1 MIDIKNAKIVFKQ
14 FLEEYKN
21 QNDLGFNLKVAHTY
35 HVAENAKKLA
45 QGLNLKEEDIKLA
58 ELIGLLHDIGR
69 FEELK
74 ILSKFDS
81 VGFNHAEHGVKMLF
95 EDGLIRKFIQDSKYD
110 KIIKLAIANHS
121 KLAIEEGLDERT
133 LLHCKIIRDSDKLDN
148 FRVKEEEKIESIFP
162 KMVNNKEEIE
172 NSTMSEAIYNSIK
185 KLECVKLT
193 DRKTPIDYWT
203 CVLAFIFDLNFSIS
217 YKIVKE
223 NDYVNHLIDRFDYK
237 ITDTKEK
244 MEKTRE
250 ILNGYI
256 NEKS

>member
-1 MIDIKNAKIVFKQ
+1 
-14 FLEEYKN
+14 
-21 QNDLGFNLKVAHTY
+21 
-35 HVAENAKKLA
+35 
-45 QGLNLKEEDIKLA
+45 
-58 ELIGLLHDIGR
+58 
-69 FEELK
+69 
-74 ILSKFDS
+74 
-81 VGFNHAEHGVKMLF
+81 MLF
-95 EDGLIRKFIQDSKYD
+95 EDGLIRKFIQDSEYD
-110 KIIKLAIANHS
+110 IIIKLAIANHN

-193 DRKTPIDYWT
+193 DRKTPIDYWA

-223 NDYVNHLIDRFDYK
+223 NNYVNHLIDRFDYK
-237 ITDTKEK
+237 IADTKEK
-244 MEKTRE
+244 MEKIRE
-250 ILNGYI
+250 ILNCYV
-256 NEKS
+256 NEKI